1 MAMTDPDEFHVVAPA
16 WWVSNFGGMV
26 AYGIVASRS
35 SSRFVRTGFALGVA
49 VHVAEASY
57 AYHAARRAG
66 FTSSATKW
74 FLQTLAVGFPSL
86 IALHAA
92 KEADA
97 DTWGELTTTAH
108 SPSRQGSG
116 PERHR

>member
-16 WWVSNFGGMV
+16 WWVANFGGMV
-26 AYGIVASRS
+26 MSGLIASRS
-35 SSRFVRTGFALGVA
+35 RSKLVRMGFTLA
-49 VHVAEASY
+49 VVTHIAEAGY

-66 FTSSATKW
+66 FTSSANKW

-97 DTWGELTTTAH
+97 DTWG
-108 SPSRQGSG
+108 
-116 PERHR
+116 